1 MTAVSARSAP
11 TCQASSLQ
19 IIGMECGR
27 RGIIKRRGGGQ
38 RGHAAGMENWTH
50 VGYFFFAILLSTLI
64 IQAKKKIQLGYLPD
78 KRNCDIPHVLF
89 VVFPP
94 VCSFGGCEQRQI
106 GAEPPGVR
114 SGRGRRALAAWR
126 AETLGGGGLNPN

>member
-11 TCQASSLQ
+11 TCQASLLQ
-19 IIGMECGR
+19 IAGMECGR
-27 RGIIKRRGGGQ
+27 RGPRGIMKRRSRGQ
-38 RGHAAGMENWTH
+38 RGHAAGMENWTR
-50 VGYFFFAILLSTLI
+50 VGYFFRHSVVHTNYPG
-64 IQAKKKIQLGYLPD
+64 KKIQLGYLPD

-94 VCSFGGCEQRQI
+94 VCSFGGCKQRQI

-114 SGRGRRALAAWR
+114 PGRSRRALAAWR
-126 AETLGGGGLNPN
+126 AGTLGGGLNPN